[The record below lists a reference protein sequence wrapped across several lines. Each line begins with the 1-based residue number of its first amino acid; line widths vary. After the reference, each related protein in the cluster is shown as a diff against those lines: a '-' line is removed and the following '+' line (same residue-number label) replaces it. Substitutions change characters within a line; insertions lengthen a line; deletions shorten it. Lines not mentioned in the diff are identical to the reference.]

1 MTMDD
6 IRSSVPHDL
15 TSYVTTLGDFPL
27 ASGTYGDIYKGKLCM
42 GERSTD
48 VRRTM
53 PFLSNEIQT
62 VVLGRNQ
69 GI

>member
-1 MTMDD
+1 MDD
-6 IRSSVPHDL
+6 IRSNAPHDL
-15 TSYVTTLGDFPL
+15 TGYVTTPGNFPL
-27 ASGTYGDIYKGKLCM
+27 ASGTYGDIYKGRLCM
-42 GERSTD
+42 RGKSTD

-62 VVLGRNQ
+62 IVLGRNQ